1 MQRFSKY
8 RKLPYAE
15 MEHKILEFWR
25 RENVFRTSVERRA
38 EDAAYVFYDGPP
50 FITGLP
56 HTGTLLSSIA
66 KDVVPRFW
74 TMRGRRVERR
84 WGWDCHGL
92 PAENFVEKKLG
103 LKDKRAVLAHG
114 LEKYIVACRENMI
127 ETGSLWRESVDRIG
141 RWVEFENA
149 YKTMDTSYM
158 ESVWWAFKQLY
169 EKGKIYEGEKVLM
182 YCPRCA
188 TPLSKEEIAM
198 DNSYKDVEDSSVYV
212 KFKLRPEETAKLK
225 TKFQLSEDEA
235 AEIGEIFMLAWT
247 TTPWTLPANSALA
260 VNRALDYALILFGES
275 CYVLAKELVGT
286 VFSDENNQSFN
297 IKPVRAFKGSDLVGL
312 FYEPLFEDLG
322 ESAHRILA
330 ADYVT
335 VAEGS
340 GIVHLAPAYGEED
353 YELACSAGIP
363 IVRNIDDHGCYDS
376 GLWCGQN
383 IWQAGEQVINHL
395 LAGECVLRVT
405 DWRHSYPHCHRC
417 QTRLMYK
424 AHPSWFLDI
433 ASQRQRM
440 LELNESIDWF
450 PGHIKHGRFKA
461 IVETAPDWNIS
472 RDRFWATPIPVWRG
486 LDPKTGERKD
496 IIVGSYAE
504 LYELSGK
511 KLDDYHRPWIDEI
524 KFEKDGILYERVD
537 KVLDCWF
544 ESGSMPFAQHHYP
557 FERPELLES
566 GFPADFIVE
575 YVGQVRAW
583 FYYLHALSV
592 ALFDRPAFSNVIVT
606 GTVLGND
613 GRKLSK
619 SLGNYTNPL
628 ELIEKYS
635 ADAYRLVLVDS
646 AVLAGEDFSLKDKD
660 VADKQRKLDTLRNC
674 LEFLLLY
681 ASADDWRADPGI
693 HRQPPVDPEHILDRW
708 LLARL
713 SQLTQAM
720 SAGFQAYNL
729 PATTRPLL
737 EFIDDLSNWYIRRN
751 RKRFWKSDSDADK
764 QAAYHC
770 LYYTLWHLA
779 HLIAP
784 LVPFLAEEIAMHLN
798 DDGAPSI
805 HLADWPELAFAD
817 EELLTEMR
825 QVRGYVTAGL
835 AQRAEAGIKVRQPL
849 AAVRIAQKNG
859 GRPRPK
865 LEAIILEE
873 LNVKALEFQADADGA
888 VTLDLELTAELRQEG
903 LAREVVRHIQMLRK
917 SASLEVEN
925 RIDLSLRT
933 QSRLLSEA
941 VAIFEGYIKTE
952 TLARRFE
959 QGAEVGLYEEA
970 QQEIG
975 IGSEAAVISLRR
987 HQGV

>member
-15 MEHKILEFWR
+15 MEHKILDFWR
-25 RENVFRTSVERRA
+25 RENVFQVSVERRP
-38 EDAAYVFYDGPP
+38 ESAAYVFYDGPP

-66 KDVVPRFW
+66 KDVVPRFQ
-74 TMRGRRVERR
+74 TMFGRRVERR

-103 LKDKRAVLAHG
+103 LKDKKAVLDYG
-114 LEKYIVACRENMI
+114 LEKYIVACRESMI

-149 YKTMDTSYM
+149 YKTMDAPYM
-158 ESVWWAFKQLY
+158 ESVWWAFKRLY

-182 YCPRCA
+182 YCTRCA

-198 DNSYKDVEDSSVYV
+198 DNSYKDVKDPSVYV
-212 KFKLRPEETAKLK
+212 KFKLRPEEAAKLK
-225 TKFQLSEDEA
+225 AKFKLSADEA
-235 AEIGEIFMLAWT
+235 AEIGEVSMLAWT

-260 VNRALDYALILFGES
+260 VNKKLDYALVFFGES
-275 CYVLAKELVGT
+275 CYILASELVGS
-286 VFSDENNQSFN
+286 VFSDENDQPLN
-297 IKPVRAFKGSDLVGL
+297 IKPVRVFKGSDLVGL

-322 ESAHRILA
+322 ESAHRILP

-335 VAEGS
+335 TSEGS
-340 GIVHLAPAYGEED
+340 GVVHLAPAYGEED
-353 YELACSAGIP
+353 YELARSAGVP

-376 GLWCGQN
+376 GPWSGQN
-383 IWQAGEQVINHL
+383 IWKANEQVVSHL
-395 LAGECVLRVT
+395 LASEHILRVT
-405 DWRHSYPHCHRC
+405 NWRHSYPHCHRC

-424 AHPSWFLDI
+424 VHPSWFLDI

-450 PGHIKHGRFKA
+450 PDHIKHGRFKA
-461 IVETAPDWNIS
+461 IIETAPDWNIS

-486 LDPKTGERKD
+486 LDPKTGEQKD
-496 IIVGSYAE
+496 IVVGSYAE
-504 LYELSGK
+504 LHELSGK
-511 KLDDYHRPWIDEI
+511 KLDDYHRPWVDEI
-524 KFEKDGILYERVD
+524 KFEKDGVLYERVD

-557 FERPELLES
+557 FERPELMEN

-583 FYYLHALSV
+583 FYYLHALGV
-592 ALFDRPAFSNVIVT
+592 ALFDRPAFTNVIVT
-606 GTVLGND
+606 GTVLGGD

-619 SLGNYTNPL
+619 SLGNYTDPL
-628 ELIEKYS
+628 ELIERYS
-635 ADAYRLVLVDS
+635 ADAYRLVLIDS
-646 AVLAGEDFSLKDKD
+646 PVLAGEDFSLKDKD

-681 ASADDWRADPGI
+681 ASADAWQVDPKV
-693 HRQPPVDPEHILDRW
+693 HRQPPEPEHILDRW

-729 PATTRPLL
+729 PTATKPLL
-737 EFIDDLSNWYIRRN
+737 EFIDDLSNWYVRRN
-751 RKRFWKSDSDADK
+751 RKRFWKSDNDGDK
-764 QAAYHC
+764 QAAYHS
-770 LYYTLWHLA
+770 LYFTLWHLS

-784 LVPFLAEEIAMHLN
+784 LVPFLAEEIATHLS

-805 HLADWPELAFAD
+805 HLATWPELTFTD
-817 EELLTEMR
+817 EELLAEMR
-825 QVRGYVTAGL
+825 LARGYVTAGL

-849 AAVRIAQKNG
+849 AAVRVAHRDD
-859 GRPRPK
+859 GRLKPE

-873 LNVKALEFQADADGA
+873 LNVKALEFQTSTDAT
-888 VTLDLELTAELRQEG
+888 VTLDLKLTDELRQEG

-917 SASLEVEN
+917 SAGLEVEN

-933 QSRLLSEA
+933 QSRILSEA
-941 VAIFEGYIKTE
+941 VASFEDYVKAE

-959 QGAEVGLYEEA
+959 QGATIDLYEEA
-970 QQEIG
+970 CQEATIDG
-975 IGSEAAVISLRR
+975 ETLAISLRL
-987 HQGV
+987 HQRD

>member
-25 RENVFRTSVERRA
+25 REDAFRMSVERRP

-114 LEKYIVACRENMI
+114 LEKYIIACRESMI

-149 YKTMDTSYM
+149 YKTMDASYM

-212 KFKLRPEETAKLK
+212 KFKLRPEEAAKLK
-225 TKFQLSEDEA
+225 TKLKLSKDEA

-260 VNRALDYALILFGES
+260 VNRKLDYALVLFGDS
-275 CYVLAKELVGT
+275 CYVLASELLGS
-286 VFSDENNQSFN
+286 VFSDENNQPLN
-297 IKPVRAFKGSDLVGL
+297 IGSVRVFKGSDLVGL

-330 ADYVT
+330 AGYVT

-340 GIVHLAPAYGEED
+340 GVVHLAPAYGEED
-353 YELACSAGIP
+353 YELARSVGIP
-363 IVRNIDDHGCYDS
+363 IVRNVDDHGCYDS
-376 GLWCGQN
+376 GPWRGQN
-383 IWQAGEQVINHL
+383 IWQAGKQVIDHL
-395 LAGECVLRVT
+395 LAAECVLRVT

-424 AHPSWFLDI
+424 AHPSWFLNI

-450 PGHIKHGRFKA
+450 PDHIKHGRFKA

-472 RDRFWATPIPVWRG
+472 RDRFWATPIPIWRG
-486 LDPKTGERKD
+486 LDPKTGQQKD
-496 IIVGSYAE
+496 IVVGSYAE
-504 LYELSGK
+504 LHELSGK
-511 KLDDYHRPWIDEI
+511 RLDDYHRPWVDEI
-524 KFEKDGILYERVD
+524 KFEKDGVSYERVD

-557 FERPELLES
+557 FERPELLQN
-566 GFPADFIVE
+566 GFPADFIAE

-619 SLGNYTNPL
+619 SLGNYTDPL

-674 LEFLLLY
+674 LEFFLLY

-693 HRQPPVDPEHILDRW
+693 HRRPPANLEHVLDRW

-720 SAGFQAYNL
+720 SDGFQAYNL

-737 EFIDDLSNWYIRRN
+737 EFIDDLSNWYVRRN

-784 LVPFLAEEIAMHLN
+784 LVPFLAEEITMHLN

-805 HLADWPELAFAD
+805 HLADWPELAFTDAK
-817 EELLTEMR
+817 LLAEMR
-825 QVRGYVTAGL
+825 RVRGYVTAGL
-835 AQRAEAGIKVRQPL
+835 AQRAEAGVKVRQPL
-849 AAVRIAQKNG
+849 AAVRVAYKDG
-859 GRPRPK
+859 GRLRSE

-873 LNVKALEFQADADGA
+873 LNVKALEFQADTDSA

-917 SASLEVEN
+917 SAGLEVEN

-941 VAIFEGYIKTE
+941 VATFEDYVKTE

-959 QGAEVGLYEEA
+959 QGVEAGLYEEA
-970 QQEIG
+970 QQEVT
-975 IGSEAAVISLRR
+975 IGSEVAVISLRR
-987 HQGV
+987 H